1 MTNRI
6 TEGRL
11 FLHQRSGLKENN
23 YDTVTG
29 KIERETGMLNARVV
43 RDVQEKTNFF
53 NSSSNLSLSLYL
65 SLKLKAFHDKNQSSL
80 VLPFL

>member
-29 KIERETGMLNARVV
+29 NTERERNGNADYASAAR
-43 RDVQEKTNFF
+43 
-53 NSSSNLSLSLYL
+53 SLRE
-65 SLKLKAFHDKNQSSL
+65 NQL
-80 VLPFL
+80 L

>member
-29 KIERETGMLNARVV
+29 KIDRETNRNADYANGARCS
-43 RDVQEKTNFF
+43 RE
-53 NSSSNLSLSLYL
+53 
-65 SLKLKAFHDKNQSSL
+65 NQL
-80 VLPFL
+80 FQQYI

>member
-29 KIERETGMLNARVV
+29 KIERETGMLITRVV
-43 RDVQEKTNFF
+43 RDVQEKTTF
-53 NSSSNLSLSLYL
+53 STVHLISLSE
-65 SLKLKAFHDKNQSSL
+65 A
-80 VLPFL
+80 